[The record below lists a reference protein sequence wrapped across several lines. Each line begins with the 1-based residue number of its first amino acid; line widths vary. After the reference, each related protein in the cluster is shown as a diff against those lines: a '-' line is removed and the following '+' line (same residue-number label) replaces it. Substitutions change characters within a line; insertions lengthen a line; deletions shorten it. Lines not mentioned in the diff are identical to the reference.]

1 MKAHTAPA
9 ATAIVLAILAAGCAP
24 DGTLATL
31 NTSSITPAEE
41 TAAMKADPACVTLA
55 SQIDALNEERIPE
68 KLAKAAKK
76 KYKMKSADIAKADAL
91 NKAHSEFQTKCSSY
105 PPAPVVAEADAPAP
119 KVAAKPK
126 PPVPAPKP
134 VAAAMAPQQSQTQ
147 PPATQAPAAIAQQPF
162 GQQPFV
168 QP

>member
-76 KYKMKSADIAKADAL
+76 KYKMKAADIAKADAL

-105 PPAPVVAEADAPAP
+105 PPAPIVAEAEAPA

-134 VAAAMAPQQSQTQ
+134 VAAAMVPQSQTQ
-147 PPATQAPAAIAQQPF
+147 PPATQMPAAIAQQPF